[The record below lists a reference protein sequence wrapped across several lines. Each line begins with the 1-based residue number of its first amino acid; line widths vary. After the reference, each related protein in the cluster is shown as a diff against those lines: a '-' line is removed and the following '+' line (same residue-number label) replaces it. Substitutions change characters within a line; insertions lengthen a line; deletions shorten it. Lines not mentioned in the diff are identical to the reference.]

1 MSKAASKGHSFV
13 KIDRAAYDTGH
24 TNWVSGQLDERYSF
38 EAKVFAGISVHGIP
52 TPRFPGGGNV
62 SKLCVRDEGREVW
75 GWDRGPV
82 CGETVPHYAEAAA
95 EIVAA
100 LEAEFCAV

>member
-1 MSKAASKGHSFV
+1 MEINRS
-13 KIDRAAYDTGH
+13 AYDTGH
-24 TNWVSGQLDERYSF
+24 TNWVSGEMDGWHF
-38 EAKVFAGISVHGIP
+38 EAKVFAGISTFGVP

-62 SKLCVRDEGREVW
+62 SKLYVRDSEGREVW

-82 CGETVPHYAEAAA
+82 YGETVPHYAEAAA

-100 LEAEFCAV
+100 LEAEFCEVL